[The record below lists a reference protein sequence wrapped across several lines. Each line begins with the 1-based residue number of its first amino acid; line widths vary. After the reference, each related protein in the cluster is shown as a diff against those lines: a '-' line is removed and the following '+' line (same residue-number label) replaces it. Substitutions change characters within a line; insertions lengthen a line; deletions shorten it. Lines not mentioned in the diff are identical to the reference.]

1 MLPMLSIL
9 FSSKLPDR
17 FMLTIVFITI
27 FAALV
32 FDFVNGMN
40 DAANSIATIVS
51 TRILSPRIAVLWA
64 AAFNFMALFIFDG
77 AKVAGTVGKGI
88 VDGHFVDVY
97 LVLAAL
103 LGAIIWAY
111 FFCAR
116 LGIPVSSSH
125 SLTGG
130 LIGAAVAKAGFAG
143 LVLHTDHGGFFST
156 KIFIT
161 LLFIFLAPIIGLLLG
176 YIIMVITMWIAR
188 RFNPSRID
196 KFFRVGQLLSSAAFS
211 IGHGGNDAQKTMGII
226 TLLLYTSR
234 NIPFVREYLYHYD
247 DFHVPTWVSVMSLT
261 IISLGTLSG
270 GMKIV
275 KTMGMR
281 LTHLKPIG
289 GFSAETAGAITL
301 YAATSMGIP
310 VSTTQTIAGAI
321 MGVGTTRRF
330 SAVRWGIA
338 GNIITTWIFTIPAS
352 AIIGGLVYFI
362 ISLFL

>member
-1 MLPMLSIL
+1 MLIL
-9 FSSKLPDR
+9 L
-17 FMLTIVFITI
+17 IAI
-27 FAALV
+27 FAALI

-64 AAFNFMALFIFDG
+64 AIFNFAALFIFDG
-77 AKVAGTVGKGI
+77 SKVASTVGKGF
-88 VDGHFVDVY
+88 VDTSFVDVY

-130 LIGAAVAKAGFAG
+130 LLGAAVSKAGFAA
-143 LVLHTDHGGFFST
+143 LVLHTDHGGFFTT
-156 KIFIT
+156 KLFIT
-161 LLFIFLAPIIGLLLG
+161 LLFIFLAPIIGMILG
-176 YIIMVITMWIAR
+176 YLIMVMTMWIAR
-188 RFNPSRID
+188 KFNPSRID

-226 TLLLYTSR
+226 TLVLYKSKDL
-234 NIPFVREYLYHYD
+234 PFVHEYLYRYD
-247 DFHVPTWVSVMSLT
+247 TFHVPLWVAITSLS

-275 KTMGMR
+275 KTMGMK
-281 LTHLKPIG
+281 LTLLKPIG

-301 YAATSMGIP
+301 YSATSMGIP

-338 GNIITTWIFTIPAS
+338 GNIIATWLFTIPAS
-352 AIIGGLVYFI
+352 ALLGGLVYYI
-362 ISLFL
+362 ISLFI

>member
-1 MLPMLSIL
+1 MTIIL
-9 FSSKLPDR
+9 
-17 FMLTIVFITI
+17 ITI
-27 FAALV
+27 LLALI

-64 AAFNFMALFIFDG
+64 AAFNFAALFIFDG
-77 AKVAGTVGKGI
+77 SKVASTVGKGI
-88 VDGHFVDVY
+88 VGSAFVDQY
-97 LVLAAL
+97 FILAAL
-103 LGAIIWAY
+103 IGAIVWAY

-130 LIGAAVAKAGFAG
+130 LIGAGIAKAGFAA
-143 LVLHTDHGGFFST
+143 LILHTDHGGFFST
-156 KIFIT
+156 KIFLT
-161 LLFIFLAPIIGLLLG
+161 LLFIILAPLIGLILG
-176 YIIMVITMWIAR
+176 YFIMVLTMWIAR
-188 RFNPSRID
+188 TFNPTKVD

-234 NIPFVREYLYHYD
+234 NVPFVHDYLYSYG
-247 DFHVPTWVSVMSLT
+247 DFHVPAWVAILSLSV
-261 IISLGTLSG
+261 ISLGTLSG

-275 KTMGMR
+275 KTMGMK

-301 YAATSMGIP
+301 YGATSLGIP

-330 SAVRWGIA
+330 SAVRWGVA
-338 GNIITTWIFTIPAS
+338 GNIILTWILTIPMS
-352 AIIGGLVYFI
+352 AVLGGLTYWI
-362 ISLFL
+362 ISMFIAK

>member
-1 MLPMLSIL
+1 MLLL
-9 FSSKLPDR
+9 
-17 FMLTIVFITI
+17 VFFTI
-27 FAALV
+27 FTALI

-51 TRILSPRIAVLWA
+51 TRILSPKAAVIWA
-64 AAFNFMALFIFDG
+64 AFFNFVALFIFG
-77 AKVAGTVGKGI
+77 VPVAKTIGSGI
-88 VDGHFVDVY
+88 VTKDVISVY

-103 LGAIIWAY
+103 GGAIIWAY

-125 SLTGG
+125 SLIGG
-130 LIGAAVAKAGFAG
+130 LIGAALVKGGPHA
-143 LVLHTDHGGFFST
+143 LVLGTGFGFLQS

-161 LLFIFLAPIIGLLLG
+161 ILFIGLAPVFGLIMG
-176 YIIMVITMWIAR
+176 YFIMVITLWVSKN
-188 RFNPSRID
+188 FSPQKVDKVFRI
-196 KFFRVGQLLSSAAFS
+196 GQLLSSASFS

-226 TLLLYTSR
+226 AMLLFTTKD
-234 NIPFVREYLYHYD
+234 IPFVHEYLYGYND
-247 DFHVPTWVSVMSLT
+247 LQVPIWVEVLALSV
-261 IISLGTLSG
+261 IALGTLSG

-275 KTMGMR
+275 KTMGMK

-301 YAATSMGIP
+301 FSATAMGIP

-338 GNIITTWIFTIPAS
+338 GNIIATWILTIPAS
-352 AIIGGLVYFI
+352 AVLSGILYFI
-362 ISLFL
+362 ISKFI

>member
-1 MLPMLSIL
+1 
-9 FSSKLPDR
+9 
-17 FMLTIVFITI
+17 MLTIVFITI

-64 AAFNFMALFIFDG
+64 AAFNFAALFIFDG
-77 AKVAGTVGKGI
+77 SKVASTVGKGF
-88 VDGHFVDVY
+88 VDSKFVDVY

-103 LGAIIWAY
+103 LGAITWAY

-130 LIGAAVAKAGFAG
+130 LIGAAIAKAGFGA
-143 LVLHTDHGGFFST
+143 LVLHTSTGGFLST

-161 LLFIFLAPIIGLLLG
+161 LLFIFLAPMIGLILG
-176 YIIMVITMWIAR
+176 YFIMVLTMWIAR
-188 RFNPSRID
+188 KFNPSRID

-226 TLLLYTSR
+226 TVLLYSSR
-234 NIPFVREYLYHYD
+234 NLPFVRDYLYQYN
-247 DFHVPTWVSVMSLT
+247 DFHVPPWVSVLSLS
-261 IISLGTLSG
+261 IIALGTLSG

-275 KTMGMR
+275 KTMGMK
-281 LTHLKPIG
+281 LTHLKPVG

-301 YAATSMGIP
+301 YGATSMGIP

-352 AIIGGLVYFI
+352 AILAGLIYFI
-362 ISLFL
+362 ISFFI

>member
-1 MLPMLSIL
+1 
-9 FSSKLPDR
+9 
-17 FMLTIVFITI
+17 MLTLVFLTI
-27 FAALV
+27 FVALL

-51 TRILSPRIAVLWA
+51 TRILSPRAAVIWA
-64 AAFNFMALFIFDG
+64 AFFNFVALFIFH
-77 AKVAGTVGKGI
+77 GTVAKTIGSGI
-88 VDGHFVDVY
+88 VQKNVISVY

-103 LGAIIWAY
+103 LGAIVWAY

-125 SLTGG
+125 SLIGG
-130 LIGAAVAKAGFAG
+130 LIGAALVKGGPDA
-143 LVLHTDHGGFFST
+143 LVLGSGMAIFNS

-161 LLFIFLAPIIGLLLG
+161 LQFIVLAPVIGLIIGYL
-176 YIIMVITMWIAR
+176 IMVLTMWIAR
-188 RFNPSRID
+188 NFNPQKVD
-196 KFFRVGQLLSSAAFS
+196 KFFRVGQLLSSASFS

-226 TLLLYTSR
+226 AMLLYTSK
-234 NIPFVREYLYHYD
+234 NEPFVRDYLYHFD
-247 DFHVPTWVSVMSLT
+247 DLQVPDWVKIAALSV
-261 IISLGTLSG
+261 ISLGTLSG

-275 KTMGMR
+275 KTMGMK

-289 GFSAETAGAITL
+289 GFGAETAGAITL
-301 YAATSMGIP
+301 FSATALGIP

-338 GNIITTWIFTIPAS
+338 GNIIATWILTIPAS
-352 AIIGGLVYFI
+352 AAIGGLIYFI
-362 ISLFL
+362 ISKFI